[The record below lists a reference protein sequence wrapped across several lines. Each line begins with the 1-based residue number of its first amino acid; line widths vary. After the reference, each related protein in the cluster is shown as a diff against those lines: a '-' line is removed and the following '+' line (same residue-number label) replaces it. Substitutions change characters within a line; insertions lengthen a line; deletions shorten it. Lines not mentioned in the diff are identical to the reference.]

1 MQRVVTRVFALFIL
15 IAFAI
20 PAHAQLGSIFGTVV
34 DLDGKPVVGAT
45 VSIDRDEV
53 KYHVEVKTDKNGLYS
68 KLGVEDGNYRI
79 TITQNNKT
87 IASGIA
93 TVSLGFRV
101 DRNFDMRNPASSQA
115 PAGGAALS
123 KAQQEAEQKA
133 NSATQGAFNAGVAA
147 LNARNYDEAIKQFS
161 LAAQRQPKMPV
172 IFARLAETYA
182 GAKKNTEAIDAYK
195 KAIDLKSDEPDYH
208 YQLGLLLVNSPST
221 MADAAAQFDKYLQL
235 APKGENAATAKQLSD
250 AAKASK

>member
-1 MQRVVTRVFALFIL
+1 
-15 IAFAI
+15 
-20 PAHAQLGSIFGTVV
+20 
-34 DLDGKPVVGAT
+34 
-45 VSIDRDEV
+45 
-53 KYHVEVKTDKNGLYS
+53 
-68 KLGVEDGNYRI
+68 
-79 TITQNNKT
+79 
-87 IASGIA
+87 
-93 TVSLGFRV
+93 
-101 DRNFDMRNPASSQA
+101 
-115 PAGGAALS
+115 
-123 KAQQEAEQKA
+123 
-133 NSATQGAFNAGVAA
+133 
-147 LNARNYDEAIKQFS
+147 
-161 LAAQRQPKMPV
+161 MPV